1 VEERVIQLEARHGFV
16 ERSIQALG
24 SKLTM
29 SQLIKLLS
37 VAFLAIFLSGVGR
50 AAETPPSKEAP
61 KASVNKPA
69 PQKKTTKAKKP
80 KVQKFVGNIS
90 AIDTKSGAVSVK
102 GSDGEKN
109 FITQDAAKDALERLA
124 VGDRIRVQYTEKDG
138 KLMSSSVRRV
148 KLPQTKNK
156 TTEETAKSKSTKT
169 PSQQKSTKDAVK

>member
-1 VEERVIQLEARHGFV
+1 
-16 ERSIQALG
+16 
-24 SKLTM
+24 M

-90 AIDTKSGAVSVK
+90 AVDTKPGSVSVK
-102 GSDGEKN
+102 EA
-109 FITQDAAKDALERLA
+109 T
-124 VGDRIRVQYTEKDG
+124 
-138 KLMSSSVRRV
+138 VRR
-148 KLPQTKNK
+148 N
-156 TTEETAKSKSTKT
+156 S
-169 PSQQKSTKDAVK
+169 